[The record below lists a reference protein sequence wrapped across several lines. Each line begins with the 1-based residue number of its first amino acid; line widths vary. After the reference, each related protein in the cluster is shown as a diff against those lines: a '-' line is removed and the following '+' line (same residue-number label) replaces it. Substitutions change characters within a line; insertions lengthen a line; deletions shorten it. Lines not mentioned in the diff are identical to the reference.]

1 MSWKRK
7 RIYSGKNE
15 HYSISKKLRKELKS
29 SEEFETMLANLSLE
43 EVVALKL
50 ELSTK
55 PVNKRLY
62 GIPIWNSLTDIV
74 RDAAF
79 KYAYAATRTRADAMR
94 MLGLQESEFIRLKWI
109 YNPVSYFTEND
120 KKDI

>member
-7 RIYSGKNE
+7 RTYSGKND

-29 SEEFETMLANLSLE
+29 SEEFETMMANLSLE
-43 EVVALKL
+43 EIVALKL
-50 ELSTK
+50 EISTK

-79 KYAYAATRTRADAMR
+79 KYAYSATRTTADAMR
-94 MLGLQESEFIRLKWI
+94 MLGLKENEFFRLKSI
-109 YNPVSYFTEND
+109 YDPVSYFTESD
-120 KKDI
+120 KKEI